1 MVIIIYLL
9 LLVATFSSCEICEGD
24 DSSLIL
30 VHTPNNDLNM
40 QSHKFCMS
48 CISEWSH
55 KCLGTLECLKCRYKL
70 NPTEEMAVKL
80 AIAQRRW
87 TILAGK
93 YQLAL
98 KNDITNTLKKVIY
111 TRKQNNIHDTLI
123 NAKNAPNQNGEFLE
137 LQLDGPGNQF
147 NVQNNLYVP
156 ILNANNAPNQNE
168 ELVEIYLEPNNLN
181 SIAVP
186 RRRPLALGVCQC
198 VFNLINELLPIMLP
212 LSPGLSMSILNFMAR
227 ANLNV
232 SPSILMLNLLLL
244 VLFQSGSTEESGEFL
259 GEDLSPLSPNSILY
273 QSTDFSVFFV
283 LLQEYLNAMRFL
295 RWKKLR
301 ALPQAEVI
309 APIPENM
316 TRFYKGLSQMNLM
329 VPAMMPLLPA
339 NIFFPLCLASMV
351 QSIDQ
356 ELILLLAVINGMV
369 VWNYSLPDI
378 NIVRLIVGLMLYYV
392 TNMLKKKFDEW
403 WTHKINN

>member
-1 MVIIIYLL
+1 
-9 LLVATFSSCEICEGD
+9 
-24 DSSLIL
+24 
-30 VHTPNNDLNM
+30 
-40 QSHKFCMS
+40 MS

-137 LQLDGPGNQF
+137 LQLDVPGNQF

-186 RRRPLALGVCQC
+186 RRRPLGLGVCQC

-232 SPSILMLNLLLL
+232 SPSILMLNFLLL
-244 VLFQSGSTEESGEFL
+244 VFF
-259 GEDLSPLSPNSILY
+259 SIW
-273 QSTDFSVFFV
+273 
-283 LLQEYLNAMRFL
+283 LNR
-295 RWKKLR
+295 RKWR
-301 ALPQAEVI
+301 
-309 APIPENM
+309 
-316 TRFYKGLSQMNLM
+316 
-329 VPAMMPLLPA
+329 
-339 NIFFPLCLASMV
+339 IF
-351 QSIDQ
+351 
-356 ELILLLAVINGMV
+356 G
-369 VWNYSLPDI
+369 
-378 NIVRLIVGLMLYYV
+378 
-392 TNMLKKKFDEW
+392 
-403 WTHKINN
+403 